1 MKIIAPILVSS
12 ALVIPAAIAPNA
24 FAQSMTECI
33 MAHSSGSLSPACAK
47 MLGLQTNNDSQSGGS
62 LLGNPPENDSG
73 LPIKQTITY
82 QPQQNAVGNASILG
96 LKLGMSAHDAAEIM
110 ANYCHEKPHVDYQ
123 YLSASYKGMTEQTHS
138 YVGQLQCET
147 QDLLQQ
153 GREDSL
159 TVNMSPPS
167 AGNFV
172 EHIRRRVVYG
182 SLEKSPEYKILSDD
196 LSNKYGLNI
205 VKNSLNGNGVIHTKK
220 NGEILNNKA
229 FAMVC
234 PSDSDYS
241 NNPDTQIALCSHLSV
256 NISNQDRVSI
266 FEISIE
272 DIGAELDQQQEVLK
286 QINADIDQKLSSNKV
301 EPNL

>member
-47 MLGLQTNNDSQSGGS
+47 MLGLQTNNDNQSGGS
-62 LLGNPPENDSG
+62 LLGNPPANDSG

-96 LKLGMSAHDAAEIM
+96 LKLGMSAHDAAEFM
-110 ANYCHEKPHVDYQ
+110 ANYCHKKPDVDYQ
-123 YLSASYKGMTEQTHS
+123 YLSSSYKGMTEQTRS
-138 YVGQLQCET
+138 YVGQLKCET
-147 QDLLQQ
+147 NGNDQQ
-153 GREDSL
+153 QDSL
-159 TVNMSPPS
+159 TVDMSPPS

-172 EHIRRRVVYG
+172 EHISRKVFYI
-182 SLEKSPEYKILSDD
+182 SPEKAPEYKILSDD
-196 LSNKYGLNI
+196 LSKKYGLNI
-205 VKNSLNGNGVIHTKK
+205 IKKFLQGNGVIHTKK
-220 NGEILNNKA
+220 NGEVLNNKA
-229 FAMVC
+229 FEMSC
-234 PSDSDYS
+234 PSVSDYS
-241 NNPDTQIALCSHLSV
+241 LNPNTQIALCSKLSIDDA
-256 NISNQDRVSI
+256 NEDRVRI